1 MTDTLKID
9 FRVHRVETR
18 EVVQGAKIL
27 FQGRTNI
34 DELDGSVTY
43 GEWKT
48 NGTASNCIVE
58 PVTEHPVLLYVLI
71 AMFAFQAVVLVVS
84 L

>member
-1 MTDTLKID
+1 MSDTFKID
-9 FRVHRVETR
+9 FRIHRVETR
-18 EVVQGAKIL
+18 EVVQGNVIL

-43 GEWKT
+43 GKWKT
-48 NGTASNCIVE
+48 NGTATTCIVE
-58 PVTEHPVLLYVLI
+58 PVIERPIMLYVLI
-71 AMFAFQAVVLVVS
+71 TMFAFQAVALVVS